1 MNKAKK
7 QCKGKGLARGFGC
20 GIDSFLHPLQKGLC
34 AKCWRQWLLN
44 SSNGKEYLNKTSLK
58 ASKQIKSNKAKLK
71 TKERRRLLSVDAYRA
86 TVLQPVINEI
96 ARLIDYG
103 QPCIATR
110 KFGKM
115 AGGHRKSVGSNRGIA
130 LNLHNIHIQCF
141 QSNSY
146 NGGDE
151 RKYDLGI
158 VEEYGE
164 EYLDYL
170 ISLENH
176 TAKFSKAELEEAF
189 EKAKEFRLD
198 LRKNKVIL
206 VPIIRIHLR
215 NKANAFIGL
224 YDSIEPFYQK

>member
-1 MNKAKK
+1 MNKKV
-7 QCKGKGLARGFGC
+7 CKGKGLARGSGC
-20 GIDSFLHPLQKGLC
+20 SDEHYLNPMHKGLC
-34 AKCWRQWLLN
+34 SHCYPKWLLN
-44 SSNGKEYLNKTSLK
+44 SENGKAYFDKV
-58 ASKQIKSNKAKLK
+58 KLK
-71 TKERRRLLSVDAYRA
+71 SKRNQETIKRKEKTQQRRAIMSTDAYRA
-86 TVLQPVINEI
+86 KVLQPVINEI

-151 RKYDLGI
+151 RKYDIGI

-176 TAKFSKAELEEAF
+176 TAKFSKAELEDAF
-189 EKAKEFRLD
+189 NKAKEFRLD
-198 LRKNKVIL
+198 LRKHKTVY

-224 YDSIEPFYQK
+224 YDSIEPFYKK